1 MSLEAASKETGV
13 VSAIEDKTPRTPPN
27 GGAKAW
33 LSVLAAFILF
43 FVSWGPATGYGAYQ
57 DYYQR
62 NLLASYSSSTIA
74 WIGTVN
80 ATLLVATG
88 VLAGPLFDQG
98 YVRHLMVL
106 GAILLVLGQMMLSL
120 SDQYYQIILS
130 QGICSGIGAGLVYV
144 PSIALVNTQFTT
156 KRALA
161 MGLVTSG
168 ASLGMVPFR
177 QTSISTVYIVRF

>member
-1 MSLEAASKETGV
+1 MPLGTLSEESGV
-13 VSAIEDKTPRTPPN
+13 VSKVDDKLPPPPSN
-27 GGAKAW
+27 GGPKAW

-43 FVSWGPATGYGAYQ
+43 FVAWGPATGYGAYQ

-62 NLLASYSSSTIA
+62 DLLASYSSSIIA

-120 SDQYYQIILS
+120 SSQYYQIILS

-168 ASLGMVPFR
+168 ASLGTVPLPD
-177 QTSISTVYIVRF
+177 ISTVCNL